1 MSSVKSSFAIAIGER
16 GVLIAL
22 NLISYVLVARLVT
35 PDDVGAFS
43 VASAFVALLTIFRDF
58 GSGYYIAT
66 QRELTQEGFAT
77 AFTFSLLIGLC
88 ISAVVTLIAPLFGGF
103 FSDVRVENILK
114 ILAVNAP
121 ILAVTGCLMTVL
133 RRNFQYGKV
142 FWVNLSGTLIG
153 SVVTLALAYKKYGAY
168 ALAVGVTSNYV
179 ATAVLSAV
187 VKSPDY
193 RLSISFHSWREVVSL
208 GGKTSIVGG
217 LQQFSTSAL
226 EMLVG
231 RYLGFHEA
239 GLLSRAMGVVNL
251 FNRDFSEAIRSVT
264 IHSFSRASREGKS
277 VAELHSI
284 YLINYS
290 AFGFFFFSF
299 VWCFPREALYI
310 LSGPQ
315 WLDAEQYLQLFALM
329 GMITT
334 LYQLL
339 PVLTIAVGRI
349 GDLVKVSFVSEFVK
363 ILFCGYA
370 LHFVGG
376 GVAYGCAWIAA
387 VFVVCI
393 LFWWYLGLRN
403 GIGDFKLAKILLL
416 GCVLGWTASYS
427 ARIVVRFPFFDS
439 YSMLSVLGS
448 VAAGVFAAVAFIGL
462 LYLFDHPL
470 GTMLHQ
476 VVFRGR
482 SVARKSW

>member
-16 GVLIAL
+16 GILIAL

-35 PDDVGAFS
+35 PDDVGVFS

-66 QRELTQEGFAT
+66 KKELTQEGFST

-88 ISAVVTLIAPLFGGF
+88 ISGVVVFIAPFFGGF
-103 FSDVRVENILK
+103 FADIRVGNILK
-114 ILAVNAP
+114 ILAINAP
-121 ILAVTGCLMTVL
+121 VLAITGCLMTVL
-133 RRNFQYGKV
+133 RRKFQYGRV
-142 FWVNLSGTLIG
+142 FWVNLAGTLIG
-153 SVVTLALAYKKYGAY
+153 SGVTLALAYKKFGAY
-168 ALAVGVTSNYV
+168 ALAIGVTSNYV
-179 ATAVLSAV
+179 ATALISAL
-187 VKSPDY
+187 VKSRDY
-193 RLSISFHSWREVVSL
+193 RLSISFHAWREVVSL

-217 LQQFSTSAL
+217 LQQLSTSAL

-299 VWCFPREALYI
+299 VWCFPREALYL

-315 WLDAEQYLQLFALM
+315 WVDAEQYLRLFSLM

-349 GDLVKVSFVSEFVK
+349 GDLVKVSFISEFVK

-370 LHFVGG
+370 LHFIGGGIAYGYAWIASVLVVCLVFWLCLGLRHGIGNMKLAKNLLLGGMLGWAASAATRALFWFPIFGSHSMPLVLEGIIAGILAAVTFVGLLHWFGHPLGVMLRQSVLGGG
-376 GVAYGCAWIAA
+376 GVPG
-387 VFVVCI
+387 
-393 LFWWYLGLRN
+393 
-403 GIGDFKLAKILLL
+403 KK
-416 GCVLGWTASYS
+416 
-427 ARIVVRFPFFDS
+427 
-439 YSMLSVLGS
+439 
-448 VAAGVFAAVAFIGL
+448 
-462 LYLFDHPL
+462 
-470 GTMLHQ
+470 
-476 VVFRGR
+476 
-482 SVARKSW
+482 